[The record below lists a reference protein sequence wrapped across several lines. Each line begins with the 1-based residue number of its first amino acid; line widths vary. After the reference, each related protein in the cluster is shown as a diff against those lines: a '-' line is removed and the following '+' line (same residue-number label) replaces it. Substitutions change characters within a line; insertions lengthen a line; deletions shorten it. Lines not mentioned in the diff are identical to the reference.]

1 MREFR
6 TYTLNNAL
14 RYLSCQVEILLTCYI
29 RSICIH
35 KCNTNIENVTAR
47 FDIVLYV
54 LTELSIIRCIIR

>member
-29 RSICIH
+29 RSIRIH
-35 KCNTNIENVTAR
+35 RSYTNIENVTVR
-47 FDIVLYV
+47 FVTLKHVPILH
-54 LTELSIIRCIIR
+54 